1 MKTSISGICLSLI
14 VGVVIGVS
22 GSQNSTELF
31 GIPLFAFCGFLIF
44 AFQWLAF
51 VPAYWLQTEGFFDLI
66 GSVTYVTV
74 IIVVCCTPGI
84 HLVNAVFLGILV
96 AIWAVRLGTFLFL
109 RLHRKGSDSRFID
122 IKPNPLRFFMVWTL
136 QGLWVLVT
144 FAAGLAAMTSNRVLS
159 YSPIT
164 VAGAVIWLGG
174 FAVEVIADLQKK
186 AFRSDQKN
194 QGLFIMSGLWLFSRH
209 PNYVGEITLWVG
221 IALIAVP
228 VLREWQFVTMV
239 SPVFV
244 WVLLRW
250 VSGVPLLEAQADQNW
265 GENPEYRQYMES
277 TPILFPNPYRMVKA
291 LFLVFS
297 G

>member
-1 MKTSISGICLSLI
+1 MSLI

-44 AFQWLAF
+44 VFQWLAF
-51 VPAYWLQTEGFFDLI
+51 VPAYWFQTEGFFDLM
-66 GSVTYVTV
+66 GSLTYLTV
-74 IIVVCCTPGI
+74 IIVVCFTPGI
-84 HLVNAVFLGILV
+84 HLVNAIVLGVLV

-209 PNYVGEITLWVG
+209 PNYVGEITLWFG
-221 IALIAVP
+221 MALIAVP

>member
-1 MKTSISGICLSLI
+1 M
-14 VGVVIGVS
+14 GVVIGVS

-51 VPAYWLQTEGFFDLI
+51 VPAYWLHTEGFFDLI

-209 PNYVGEITLWVG
+209 PNYVGEITLWFG
-221 IALIAVP
+221 MALIAVP

-277 TPILFPNPYRMVKA
+277 TPVLFPNPYRMVKA
-291 LFLVFS
+291 LFSEFS
-297 G
+297 RER

>member
-1 MKTSISGICLSLI
+1 M
-14 VGVVIGVS
+14 GVVIGVS

-51 VPAYWLQTEGFFDLI
+51 VPAYWFQTEGFFDLI

-84 HLVNAVFLGILV
+84 HLVYAVFLGILV
-96 AIWAVRLGTFLFL
+96 AIWAVRLCTFLFL

-144 FAAGLAAMTSNRVLS
+144 FAAGLAAMTSNRALS
-159 YSPIT
+159 YTPIT

-186 AFRSDQKN
+186 AFRSDPKN
-194 QGLFIMSGLWLFSRH
+194 QGFFIMSGLWLFSRH
-209 PNYVGEITLWVG
+209 PNYVGEITLWFG

>member
-1 MKTSISGICLSLI
+1 M
-14 VGVVIGVS
+14 GVVIGVS

-51 VPAYWLQTEGFFDLI
+51 VPAYWFQTEGFFDLI

-122 IKPNPLRFFMVWTL
+122 IKPDPLRFFMVWTL

-144 FAAGLAAMTSNRVLS
+144 FAAGLAAMTSNRALS
-159 YSPIT
+159 YTPIT

-209 PNYVGEITLWVG
+209 PNYVGEITLWFG
-221 IALIAVP
+221 MALIAVP

>member
-1 MKTSISGICLSLI
+1 M
-14 VGVVIGVS
+14 GVVIGVS

-84 HLVNAVFLGILV
+84 HLVNAVFLAILV

-209 PNYVGEITLWVG
+209 PNYVGEITLWFG
-221 IALIAVP
+221 MALIAVP

-250 VSGVPLLEAQADQNW
+250 VSGVPMLEAQAHQNW

>member
-31 GIPLFAFCGFLIF
+31 EIPLFAFCGFLIF

-51 VPAYWLQTEGFFDLI
+51 VPAYWFQTEGFFDLM

-84 HLVNAVFLGILV
+84 HLVNAVFLGVLV
-96 AIWAVRLGTFLFL
+96 AIWAIRLGTFLFL

-122 IKPNPLRFFMVWTL
+122 IKPDPLRFFMVWTL

-144 FAAGLAAMTSNRVLS
+144 FAAGLAAMTSNRALS
-159 YSPIT
+159 YTPIT

-186 AFRSDQKN
+186 TFRSDPKN

-239 SPVFV
+239 SPIFV
-244 WVLLRW
+244 WILLRW
-250 VSGVPLLEAQADQNW
+250 ISGVPMLEAQADQHW
-265 GENPEYRQYMES
+265 GEDSRYRQYRET
-277 TPILFPNPYRMVKA
+277 TPVLFPNPHTLVKS
-291 LFLVFS
+291 LFSRFS
-297 G
+297 R

>member
-1 MKTSISGICLSLI
+1 MSLI

-221 IALIAVP
+221 VALIAVP

-239 SPVFV
+239 SPIFV
-244 WVLLRW
+244 WILLRW